1 MRYLVASFC
10 TFILVCVCSLKLQ
23 AAEFT
28 DLFQAQVPA
37 QANQSQWQRAALSNV
52 LVKLTGSDAVLS
64 LPAIVDEL
72 KNSASYVKQFQTMQI
87 NAQSMILVHLDEQK
101 ITALLQRQQI
111 PMLGSRRPDQL
122 MWFSEKMQDT
132 PQFVMSLEH
141 PVRKVLQEQATLLG
155 LSLIF
160 PFYDVDD
167 LALLN
172 EQTLWSGEWTAIQA
186 ASSRYKA
193 SHVHN
198 LMFDQ
203 FTDASGTVTFRL
215 TAQQWQNGQLVSR
228 EFMNVDAK
236 QLAVEFTRQLAAE
249 LASQYAIKISNNPAN
264 GTVLNLTIDAVADM
278 TDLVKVQQIFAS
290 MLTVKSHSLKEFQQG
305 RAVFILE
312 LAASEDEFYRSMQL
326 VSQLRAESQLQP
338 PATAEQL
345 ALEAQLE
352 AQFESGEAE
361 PLASVDGLPAQANSL
376 GANAQDLTSPTNEEI
391 TNNALE
397 QAAVGAEP
405 VVTAQNSGVP
415 VSTELSSAESTA
427 SEPTTSEQN
436 DVVPLSTMPDQLIKT
451 NHFTFV
457 GH

>member
-1 MRYLVASFC
+1 
-10 TFILVCVCSLKLQ
+10 
-23 AAEFT
+23 
-28 DLFQAQVPA
+28 
-37 QANQSQWQRAALSNV
+37 
-52 LVKLTGSDAVLS
+52 
-64 LPAIVDEL
+64 
-72 KNSASYVKQFQTMQI
+72 
-87 NAQSMILVHLDEQK
+87 
-101 ITALLQRQQI
+101 
-111 PMLGSRRPDQL
+111 MLGSRRPDQL

-352 AQFESGEAE
+352 AQFEIGEAE
-361 PLASVDGLPAQANSL
+361 PLASVDGLPAQGNSL
-376 GANAQDLTSPTNEEI
+376 GANAQDLTSPTNDEI

-397 QAAVGAEP
+397 QAGAEP
-405 VVTAQNSGVP
+405 VVAAQDSGES
-415 VSTELSSAESTA
+415 VSSELSSAESTV